1 MDFKLNK
8 TLGYMYCYN
17 PNHPLANKAGIV
29 YEHRYVMS
37 NHLGRWITTEEVVHH
52 KDGNRANNKIENL
65 ELTNAKD
72 HALLHAIERGWGT
85 YTTKVCEYCKKEFS
99 IQGSKKAKSRKFC
112 SLDCDKLSRRKFDVP
127 KEALAELLW
136 QYPMV
141 HLAKLFGVSDKTIE
155 KRAKQLGL
163 SKPPMGYW
171 AKKRSSRNST

>member
-65 ELTNAKD
+65 ELTNVRD
-72 HALLHAIERGWGT
+72 HAILHANERGWLR
-85 YTTKVCEYCKKEFS
+85 TTKKICMYCNKEFDVV
-99 IQGSKKAKSRKFC
+99 GSKEFKKRKFC
-112 SLDCDKLSRRKFDVP
+112 SSVCSRLSRRKFDVQ
-127 KEALAELLW
+127 KEVLEDLLW
-136 QYPMV
+136 RYPMV
-141 HLAKLFGVSDKTIE
+141 QIAKLFGVSDIAIE

-171 AKKRSSRNST
+171 AKKRKNLNT

>member
-17 PNHPLANKAGIV
+17 PTHPLANKAGIV

-37 NHLGRWITTEEVVHH
+37 NHLGRWITNEEVVHH

-85 YTTKVCEYCKKEFS
+85 YTTKVCEYCKRSLVF
-99 IQGSKKAKSRKFC
+99 QAPKKLNLENFV
-112 SLDCDKLSRRKFDVP
+112 L
-127 KEALAELLW
+127 
-136 QYPMV
+136 
-141 HLAKLFGVSDKTIE
+141 
-155 KRAKQLGL
+155 
-163 SKPPMGYW
+163 
-171 AKKRSSRNST
+171 